1 LLLFVACQRNRD
13 FVASEAV
20 SSFAPAEAEADIAFA
35 GEAEASAF
43 TNSATGDVG
52 SAVNVPPAQAQER
65 LIIRTGIL
73 SIVVEDT
80 EETLVD
86 ITRLAEGNGGWVVSS
101 NVFQSSGDVK
111 SGEVTVRI
119 PAEGFSRAMETIKAM
134 AIEVTNELTSGKD
147 FTDEFVDLS
156 SRLGNL
162 EATASRVR
170 NFLDET
176 KNVEEALAVNA
187 ELSRLEEQIEVIKG
201 RMQFLEQSAA
211 FSTIAVNLTPDE
223 LSRPIEVP
231 EGVARDAV
239 EALLGIL
246 EGVAN
251 FLIWLLIYLLP
262 LILLLGISVWIAIRT
277 VRRRRRRQA
286 TQETEQDQKV
296 GGRSSLD
303 NGYGLVLTGSY
314 LMSPAAS

>member
-1 LLLFVACQRNRD
+1 
-13 FVASEAV
+13 
-20 SSFAPAEAEADIAFA
+20 
-35 GEAEASAF
+35 
-43 TNSATGDVG
+43 
-52 SAVNVPPAQAQER
+52 
-65 LIIRTGIL
+65 
-73 SIVVEDT
+73 
-80 EETLVD
+80 
-86 ITRLAEGNGGWVVSS
+86 
-101 NVFQSSGDVK
+101 
-111 SGEVTVRI
+111 
-119 PAEGFSRAMETIKAM
+119 M

-147 FTDEFVDLS
+147 FTDEFVELS

-223 LSRPIEVP
+223 LSRPIEVAGWRP

-239 EALLGIL
+239 EALLGTL

-262 LILLLGISVWIAIRT
+262 LILLLGIPVWIAIRT
-277 VRRRRRRQA
+277 VRRRR
-286 TQETEQDQKV
+286 
-296 GGRSSLD
+296 
-303 NGYGLVLTGSY
+303 
-314 LMSPAAS
+314 